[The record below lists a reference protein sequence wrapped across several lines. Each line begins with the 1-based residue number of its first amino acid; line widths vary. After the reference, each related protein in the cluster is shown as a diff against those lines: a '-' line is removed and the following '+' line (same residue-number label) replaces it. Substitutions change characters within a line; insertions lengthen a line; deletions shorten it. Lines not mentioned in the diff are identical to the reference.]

1 VATTSEEAEAMASE
15 LCCPVV
21 MKALS
26 PQMTHKSKSGGVI
39 LNVCSP
45 AEARVFFDEL
55 VAKIKKFD
63 PQSKSPSVA
72 IQPMIRQKGYEVL
85 IGSKKDPQFGSVIV
99 VGAGGTSAE
108 MFKDISVGFPPLN
121 RVLARRLMEKTAIYK
136 QAIANEGSLNVKVLE
151 EALVKFS
158 QIVVDFPEIKEIDI
172 NPLFVDE
179 NEALAVDVRIVIDPD
194 KILAEVHPHEHLV
207 IAPYPAK
214 YVRQW
219 QLKDG
224 TPVTLRPIKPEDE
237 TLFEEMFKSFS
248 EETMRFRFFQII
260 KDVTHEAL
268 TRYCNIDYDREM
280 AIVAET
286 LQDKRRIIGAVRLI
300 TEPGRN
306 YGEFA
311 LVVGDRWQ
319 GHGLG
324 SKLLDYIIEI
334 GREAKLDEIYGFVSS
349 ENVKMMNMCTRKG
362 FVAQPAEEGVSKI
375 VLKLS

>member
-1 VATTSEEAEAMASE
+1 MMPEQAVATFMYMYSYTQNLELLYQTPAELPIEFSVPKFLKQVLRRAYSHGQTILNLHESLQFLFAYNIQTLNTLVATTSEEAEAMASE

-99 VGAGGTSAE
+99 FGAGGTSAE

-207 IAPYPAK
+207 IAP
-214 YVRQW
+214 
-219 QLKDG
+219 
-224 TPVTLRPIKPEDE
+224 TLRS
-237 TLFEEMFKSFS
+237 M
-248 EETMRFRFFQII
+248 
-260 KDVTHEAL
+260 
-268 TRYCNIDYDREM
+268 
-280 AIVAET
+280 
-286 LQDKRRIIGAVRLI
+286 
-300 TEPGRN
+300 
-306 YGEFA
+306 
-311 LVVGDRWQ
+311 
-319 GHGLG
+319 LG
-324 SKLLDYIIEI
+324 N
-334 GREAKLDEIYGFVSS
+334 G
-349 ENVKMMNMCTRKG
+349 N
-362 FVAQPAEEGVSKI
+362 
-375 VLKLS
+375 